1 MTYFRAGFVVLTGFL
16 VYGSAHGII
25 SHLPEIYLSFG
36 DDARQADETYENLK
50 ELKDNKIVDQGLSWI
65 LATFATAAVGVF
77 TKGDS
82 EADSLASTSTQTT
95 SSGQPLSEKE
105 YVDKV
110 VSRHDKLRG
119 KHKELR
125 EAYSRIARRLH
136 KTRAIARR
144 RAQSGIVIMTA
155 VLFAVACMVAS
166 GIELLVA
173 LPSEKALATATG
185 ADDGSAGAEDG
196 TASTVEDDDPASTE
210 ETKQGLE
217 RKLLAT
223 QSAAT
228 ALFALLLGCFS
239 YRRYIRRT
247 GHVSFGSAFY
257 IGCIGIAAAPFLG
270 TLVRGPET
278 WALILGSKSFVLIG
292 ETEVPVVVYQAAARL
307 LVYPLIGLIGCGLA
321 VKTTPRQIAKAKASR

>member
-1 MTYFRAGFVVLTGFL
+1 MSYFRAGFVVLTGFL

-25 SHLPEIYLSFG
+25 SHLPEIYLSFV
-36 DDARQADETYENLK
+36 DQASNADETYENLK
-50 ELKDNKIVDQGLSWI
+50 DLKDNTVVDQGLSWI
-65 LATFATAAVGVF
+65 LATFATAAVGAF

-82 EADSLASTSTQTT
+82 EADALASTSSQTT
-95 SSGQPLSEKE
+95 SSGQPLSERD
-105 YVDKV
+105 YVERV

-125 EAYSRIARRLH
+125 EAYSRIARRLY
-136 KTRAIARR
+136 KARAVARR

-173 LPSEKALATATG
+173 LPSAEAVATATV
-185 ADDGSAGAEDG
+185 ADDGSASAEG
-196 TASTVEDDDPASTE
+196 
-210 ETKQGLE
+210 KQALE

-223 QSAAT
+223 QSGVT

-270 TLVRGPET
+270 NLVRGPET
-278 WALILGSKSFVLIG
+278 WAMILGSKSFVMIG
-292 ETEVPVVVYQAAARL
+292 QAQVPVVVYQAIARL
-307 LVYPLIGLIGCGLA
+307 MVYPLVGLIGCGLA
-321 VKTTPRQIAKAKASR
+321 VKTTPRLVPKAKA